1 MRWHRNQKEISNEL
15 KKQENNFSNHLALRR
30 VRSSSFTANVNS
42 NSRRCSD
49 CSLPQASRCISLLIP
64 TGKQQLFRR
73 ASVWNESPPGTL
85 HSPFKVFLKINF
97 GIKYENCLPFTCGLD
112 LRIRFRGV
120 TL

>member
-1 MRWHRNQKEISNEL
+1 MRWHRNQKDV
-15 KKQENNFSNHLALRR
+15 KKHENNNLALRR

-64 TGKQQLFRR
+64 MGKQQLFRR

-85 HSPFKVFLKINF
+85 HSPFKVFFKFFSKKSQLNYLFI
-97 GIKYENCLPFTCGLD
+97 I
-112 LRIRFRGV
+112 
-120 TL
+120 